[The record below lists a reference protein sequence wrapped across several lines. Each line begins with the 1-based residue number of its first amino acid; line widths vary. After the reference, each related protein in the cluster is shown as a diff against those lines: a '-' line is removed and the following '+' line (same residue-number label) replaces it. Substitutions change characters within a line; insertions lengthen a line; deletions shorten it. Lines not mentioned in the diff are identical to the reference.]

1 MNIAEADRLRLR
13 EKAFHHN
20 NDESITVDDLW
31 ESWFDSEERNWSV
44 EQAVDWLVNGVMLP
58 QYAETFQKNG
68 VDGQTLPRCASF
80 LHKINFMQSSRAMG
94 NECCADW
101 VGLDWLCRIRATC

>member
-1 MNIAEADRLRLR
+1 MNIAEADRLRSR

-58 QYAETFQKNG
+58 QYAENFHKNG
-68 VDGQTLPRCASF
+68 VDGQTLPRSASF
-80 LHKINFMQSSRAMG
+80 LHQITFIQSLRTAANQS
-94 NECCADW
+94 CAHSPR
-101 VGLDWLCRIRATC
+101 V